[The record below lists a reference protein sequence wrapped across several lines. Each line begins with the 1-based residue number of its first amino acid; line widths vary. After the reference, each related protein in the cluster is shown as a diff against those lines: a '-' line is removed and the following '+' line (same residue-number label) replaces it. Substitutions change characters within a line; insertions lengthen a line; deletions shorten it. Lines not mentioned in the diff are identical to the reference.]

1 LIQDDRKPKLA
12 LERRIGMALLP
23 IHIIAGLTGIV
34 SGFFAL
40 YTLKGA
46 KLHRKSGIVFVYAML
61 IVAVTGTVM
70 GALILEMSAVIPGL
84 LTFYLVITALRTV
97 CRPVLIFH
105 WMDLAAMFWALTVG
119 IASILYGFLADGQP
133 TALFIVF
140 GAVVLLAALGDIR
153 MMLSGNIQ
161 GAQRIARHLWRMC
174 LALFIATG
182 SFLLGQADEFPEQ
195 LRNYAI
201 LSIPVLLVLAA
212 MFYWMVRVRFTSWYR
227 RVYGKHDPASAS
239 AIQQPNHKTTL

>member
-1 LIQDDRKPKLA
+1 
-12 LERRIGMALLP
+12 MALLP
-23 IHIIAGLTGIV
+23 IHIIAGLSGIV
-34 SGFFAL
+34 SGFIAL

-46 KLHRKSGIVFVYAML
+46 KLHRRSGMVFVYAML
-61 IVAVTGTVM
+61 VVAVTGAVM

-84 LTFYLVITALRTV
+84 LTFYLVITALRAV
-97 CRPVLIFH
+97 RRPVLSFH

-119 IASILYGFLADGQP
+119 IASILHGFVAEGQP
-133 TALFIVF
+133 TTLYVVF
-140 GAVVLLAALGDIR
+140 GVVALLAALGDIR

-182 SFLLGQADEFPEQ
+182 SFFLGQADEFPEQ

-201 LSIPVLLVLAA
+201 LSIPVLLVLVS
-212 MFYWMVRVRFTSWYR
+212 MFYWMVRVRFTQWYR
-227 RVYGKHDPASAS
+227 RVHGKQVPARVS
-239 AIQQPNHKTTL
+239 T